1 MQLRSHSVPLKI
13 WLVITGI
20 VAGLFIIFNLAMP
33 ALTADPFIKTYI
45 IQPFIWLGV
54 IFIIWLL
61 PRYTPIAGHRSRNR
75 FVSFALM
82 FGFCHVAFLLIGG
95 LFSSFGQSPYSFK
108 PASIIINLVYAGTM
122 LAGMEIS
129 RAWLINQL
137 ARKRLLLALILV
149 ASLYTL
155 LTIPF
160 ERVASITAE
169 AGSIPFI
176 GGTLLPAFTE
186 SLLTTQ
192 LALFAGPLAAICY
205 RGMLEAFWW
214 FSPVLPNLPWVFK
227 AIIGVGVPIAGMV
240 VGTGIYNN
248 IANRHANRKK
258 SREGFPAG
266 WVFTSVFAVMAIW
279 FSVGLFPFQPSVIAS
294 GSMQP
299 TFNTGDIVMV
309 AKMPAEKIDNGDI
322 IVYRASETM
331 DIVHRVVD
339 IEKKGSS
346 LVFITRGDAYKFND
360 PEPVL
365 GENVIGK
372 VIFSIPKIGWVA
384 IKIKNLIYQ

>member
-1 MQLRSHSVPLKI
+1 
-13 WLVITGI
+13 
-20 VAGLFIIFNLAMP
+20 
-33 ALTADPFIKTYI
+33 
-45 IQPFIWLGV
+45 
-54 IFIIWLL
+54 
-61 PRYTPIAGHRSRNR
+61 
-75 FVSFALM
+75 
-82 FGFCHVAFLLIGG
+82 
-95 LFSSFGQSPYSFK
+95 
-108 PASIIINLVYAGTM
+108 
-122 LAGMEIS
+122 
-129 RAWLINQL
+129 
-137 ARKRLLLALILV
+137 
-149 ASLYTL
+149 
-155 LTIPF
+155 
-160 ERVASITAE
+160 
-169 AGSIPFI
+169 
-176 GGTLLPAFTE
+176 
-186 SLLTTQ
+186 
-192 LALFAGPLAAICY
+192 
-205 RGMLEAFWW
+205 
-214 FSPVLPNLPWVFK
+214 
-227 AIIGVGVPIAGMV
+227 
-240 VGTGIYNN
+240 
-248 IANRHANRKK
+248 
-258 SREGFPAG
+258 FPAG

-346 LVFITRGDAYKFND
+346 LVFTTRGDAYKFND